1 MKRFPNPLLSHRRG
15 HLSVLRRTTTIS
27 SAFALLTL
35 GALFPFESTPV
46 SAAQSTTVAA
56 FDAPY
61 SGSPT
66 TTGSAVVAVT
76 AGANGD
82 GYYVLRANGEVD
94 AYGAANYGS
103 LSANSLPVGITAT
116 GITLDATTGGYWI
129 LSSNGSVKAFNAPS
143 YGETLVP
150 SGGWG
155 QHPAAVAIAAAPSD
169 AGYYVLRANGAVYG
183 YGVKSHGSLAGTF
196 HYGATAPM
204 LAVAI
209 AVDSATGGYWI
220 ATSTGGVAAFD
231 ATGDGV
237 PVTPT
242 KAKYNGNPVTALA
255 ALPSGS
261 GYYVLRANGEVDGF
275 DAPSH
280 GSIAASRTMPEG
292 GFASALAIDPTTGGY
307 YEAVDDTPLDG
318 CYNPLRGLTSL
329 LPQEVDQGVDY
340 CASGPIY
347 AVGDGVVANVYSSS
361 WPSGVF
367 ISYRLTSGPARGLY
381 VYNAE
386 EVTPTVSVGERVT
399 PTTVVGQLHDA
410 ATCLETGWA
419 DPPGPI
425 QHAAAHLEF
434 NGANSTA
441 YGLNFNT
448 LLQALGARP
457 GLPQPDGPPGSL
469 PTHWPTW

>member
-1 MKRFPNPLLSHRRG
+1 MLVRRCTAATSCALAVLS
-15 HLSVLRRTTTIS
+15 LAAFLPFATTPAS
-27 SAFALLTL
+27 
-35 GALFPFESTPV
+35 G
-46 SAAQSTTVAA
+46 AQSTTVTA

-94 AYGAANYGS
+94 AYGATSYGS

-116 GITLDATTGGYWI
+116 GIALDATTGGYWI

-155 QHPAAVAIAAAPSD
+155 QHPAAVAIAAAPSG

-183 YGVKSHGSLAGTF
+183 YGVKSHGSLAGPL
-196 HYGATAPM
+196 HYGATAPV

-231 ATGDGV
+231 ASGDGV
-237 PVTPT
+237 PATPT
-242 KAKYNGNPVTALA
+242 TAKYNGNPVTALA

-261 GYYVLRANGEVDGF
+261 GYYVLHANGEVDGF

-280 GSIAASRTMPEG
+280 GSIAASRTLPEG
-292 GFASALAIDPTTGGY
+292 GFASALAIDATTGGY
-307 YEAVDDTPLDG
+307 YEAIDDTPLDG
-318 CYNPLRGLTSL
+318 YYNPLRGLTSL

-347 AVGDGVVANVYSSS
+347 AVGDGVVANVYSSG

-367 ISYRLTSGPARGLY
+367 ISYRLTTGPAKGLY
-381 VYNAE
+381 VYDAE
-386 EVTPTVSVGERVT
+386 DVTPTVSVGEHVT
-399 PTTVVGQLHDA
+399 PTTIVGQLHDA

-425 QHAAAHLEF
+425 AHAAAHLEF
-434 NGANSTA
+434 NGENSTA

-448 LLQALGARP
+448 LLVALGSRP
-457 GLPQPDGPPGSL
+457 GLPQPDGPPGPL

>member
-1 MKRFPNPLLSHRRG
+1 LPFSRTAVISAALALLSF
-15 HLSVLRRTTTIS
+15 
-27 SAFALLTL
+27 SAFLPLEMTSA
-35 GALFPFESTPV
+35 
-46 SAAQSTTVAA
+46 SAAQSTTVSALN
-56 FDAPY
+56 APY
-61 SGSPT
+61 SGSPA

-76 AGANGD
+76 AGANGA

-94 AYGAANYGS
+94 GYGATSYGS
-103 LSANSLPVGITAT
+103 LRANSLPVGITAT
-116 GITLDATTGGYWI
+116 GIALDATTGGYWI
-129 LSSNGSVKAFNAPS
+129 LSSNGSVAAFNAPS

-155 QHPAAVAIAAAPSD
+155 QHPAAVAIAPAPSG

-183 YGVKSHGSLAGTF
+183 YGVKLHGSLAGTL
-196 HYGATAPM
+196 HYVTTAPV

-237 PVTPT
+237 PATPT
-242 KAKYNGNPVTALA
+242 KAKYDGNPVTALA
-255 ALPSGS
+255 ALPDGS
-261 GYYVLRANGEVDGF
+261 GYYVLHANGEVDGF
-275 DAPSH
+275 DATSH
-280 GSIAASRTMPEG
+280 GSIAASRAMPEG
-292 GFASALAIDPTTGGY
+292 GFASALAIDPATGGY
-307 YEAVDDTPLDG
+307 YETIDDTPLDG
-318 CYNPLRGLTSL
+318 YYNPLRGLTSL

-347 AVGDGVVANVYSSS
+347 AIGDGVVANVYSSG

-367 ISYRLTSGPARGLY
+367 ISYRLTSGPAKGLY
-381 VYNAE
+381 VYDAE
-386 EVTPTVSVGERVT
+386 DVTPTVSVGERVT
-399 PTTVVGQLHDA
+399 PTTVVGELHDA

-434 NGANSTA
+434 NGKNSTA
-441 YGLNFNT
+441 YGLNFNS
-448 LLQALGARP
+448 LLEALGARP
-457 GLPQPDGPPGSL
+457 GLPQPDGPPGPL
-469 PTHWPTW
+469 PVHWPSW